1 METEKTK
8 QKVERQRQKMRE
20 KSRGKD
26 GVMNDE
32 NRILFNNGGSQKDR
46 VKRQQKKN

>member
-1 METEKTK
+1 MKTDKTK

-26 GVMNDE
+26 GVMNDG
-32 NRILFNNGGSQKDR
+32 NRIIINNGGSQKNR
-46 VKRQQKKN
+46 V